1 MAPGPA
7 SGMANGGVMF
17 EHSFVPLSG
26 GAAPALL
33 APGRAIAR
41 HAALRDMVAQS
52 AGRLGDLGLGGRVI
66 ALMLPNGPEMAVAF
80 LAASHIGCAAPLN
93 PAYGPEDLRFYL
105 RDLGAAA
112 LICTEGISAPAR
124 AVARELGVRVIA
136 LRPVP
141 DAPAGG
147 FTLHPEDPGPGRAD
161 LRIAGDH
168 AVMLHTSG
176 TTARPKLVGLA
187 RDQLRQSIGA
197 IKASLALGPQD
208 RGLCVMPLFHI
219 HGLMAGLCAPLAAG
233 GSVVCTPG
241 FDGLAFFRQLAEFRP
256 SWYSAVPSMH
266 RAILG
271 RVPHN
276 GDIVAQSR
284 LRFVRSSSAA
294 LPVGVLQALEQ
305 SFGCPVIE
313 AYGMTEAAHQICTN
327 ALDAGGR
334 RAGSVGRPGA
344 VSVAIL
350 DPQGQSLGADI
361 CGEIALRGPSIH
373 GGYIDNPAANAAAF
387 ADGWFRTGD
396 EGRISADGFLT
407 ITGRLK
413 EIINRGGEK
422 ISPLEIDSILA
433 DHPDIQE
440 AVAFAIPHAALGED
454 LALALVA
461 RPGSALDP
469 GDIRRWLGARVAAF
483 KVPRQIRI
491 LDSIPKGPT
500 GKVQRLALARQ
511 LGFG

>member
-1 MAPGPA
+1 
-7 SGMANGGVMF
+7 MF
-17 EHSFVPLSG
+17 DHSFVPLSQND
-26 GAAPALL
+26 APALL
-33 APGRAIAR
+33 APGRATAT
-41 HAALRDMVAQS
+41 HAALRDLVTQS
-52 AGRLGDLGLGGRVI
+52 AGRLADLGLSGRVI

-80 LAASHIGCAAPLN
+80 LAASHVGCAAPLN

-105 RDLGAAA
+105 ADLGAAA
-112 LICTEGISAPAR
+112 LICADGAAGPAR
-124 AVARELGVRVIA
+124 AVAKDLGVQVIA
-136 LRPVP
+136 LRPLP
-141 DAPAGG
+141 DAVAGG
-147 FTLHPEDPGPGRAD
+147 FTLHPERAGRLRAD
-161 LRIAGDH
+161 LRRAGDH

-187 RDQLRQSIGA
+187 RDQLRHSIGA
-197 IKASLALGPQD
+197 IAASLAFAPQD

-241 FDGLAFFRQLAEFRP
+241 FDGLAFFRHLAEFRP

-266 RAILG
+266 RAILA
-271 RVPHN
+271 RAPRN

-294 LPVGVLQALEQ
+294 LPLGVSQALQ
-305 SFGCPVIE
+305 QLFGCPVIE

-327 ALDAGGR
+327 GLDAGGR

-344 VSVAIL
+344 AFVTIL
-350 DPQGQSLGADI
+350 DPQGQKLGPDI
-361 CGEIALRGPSIH
+361 CGEIALRGPGIH
-373 GGYIDNPAANAAAF
+373 GGYVDNPDANAAAF
-387 ADGWFRTGD
+387 TDGWFRTGD
-396 EGRISADGFLT
+396 EGRLSADGFLT

-422 ISPLEIDSILA
+422 ISPLEIDNILA
-433 DHPDIQE
+433 DHPDVLE

-454 LALALVA
+454 LALALVPQ
-461 RPGSALDP
+461 PGAALDP
-469 GDIRRWLGARVAAF
+469 IDIRRWLGARVAEF

-491 LDSIPKGPT
+491 LDSIPKGAT

-511 LGFG
+511 LGFT